1 MAANQ
6 PTPPGGSCLH
16 DHGTDGTTVAGE
28 SPLVGQWER
37 SESTFTSLDGMIIE
51 VQGDGTTALILTVP
65 ENEYQFVAGDEKWSD
80 IQSTGEGEYGFQDL
94 VREENTGAT
103 SYVEGVI
110 TVGED
115 GKTLTMTFPTTG
127 TTQEWVRGR
136 RLTRLE
142 TGPPEPGLLC
152 GSGRTLSHSE
162 RGSRVAVDRIQRL
175 SVRRLGPTCQW
186 IAGASWQGWARSKH
200 CRKGRCSSPTYPA
213 SHE

>member
-1 MAANQ
+1 MLFAKASRLLLFVAIVLAVSACS
-6 PTPPGGSCLH
+6 GES
-16 DHGTDGTTVAGE
+16 TDTTLGEVASTTSAPESTGITVG

-80 IQSTGEGEYGFQDL
+80 IQSTGEGEFSFQDL

-115 GKTLTMTFPTTG
+115 GTTLTMTFPTTG
-127 TTQEWVRGR
+127 TTQEWVRV
-136 RLTRLE
+136 E
-142 TGPPEPGLLC
+142 
-152 GSGRTLSHSE
+152 S
-162 RGSRVAVDRIQRL
+162 
-175 SVRRLGPTCQW
+175 
-186 IAGASWQGWARSKH
+186 
-200 CRKGRCSSPTYPA
+200 
-213 SHE
+213 